1 MNAFKKEL
9 AAKLLDDTQLDRAM
23 EQVVNDIDDVFENK
37 TRQERQD
44 DNYSS
49 WYTFIA
55 ELAGVMVDKLVS
67 KCIFDNQEPDKNDE
81 AIMQLVVLLDAAA
94 GTNSWE
100 VMLGNTNDAFEDRF
114 MKIKCSL
121 MVA

>member
-23 EQVVNDIDDVFENK
+23 EQVVNDIDAVFENK

-55 ELAGVMVDKLVS
+55 ELSGVMVDKLVS
-67 KCIFDNQEPDKNDE
+67 KCILENQEPDKNDE

-100 VMLGNTNDAFEDRF
+100 VMLGNTNDAFDDRF
-114 MKIKCSL
+114 MKIKSMTLCE
-121 MVA
+121 